1 MATTIIRDARNS
13 DKSKVMIF
21 CKNTFSWG
29 DYIEYVWSNWLSES
43 NLFVVENQ
51 HPIGICH
58 AFFSKNQVW
67 IEGIRINPD
76 FRRQGLAS
84 KLIKHIELIS
94 KEKQIP
100 FSFMLIDT
108 KNLSSI
114 LMAKNLN
121 YQIFQ
126 TWNFYSLLPQLNNNN
141 HEIQFA
147 KNLNHT
153 KISHYVKSWRW
164 LVLDKETSLSLCK
177 QNKIIFSDNSG
188 DISIAIISDSEH
200 FDKTLIVTL
209 FSGSQN
215 NTLDLISYIQN
226 YGAENNYQ
234 KIQIL
239 TKEKLFLTS
248 TLEHKITFNLM
259 KKFLH

>member
-1 MATTIIRDARNS
+1 MGTIVIRDAINS
-13 DKSKVMIF
+13 DKFSVLNF
-21 CKNTFSWG
+21 CKDTFSWG
-29 DYIEYVWSNWLSES
+29 DYIQDVWDYWLSEG
-43 NLFVVENQ
+43 NLLLIEKQYPV
-51 HPIGICH
+51 GICH
-58 AFFSKNQVW
+58 AFFSKSQVW
-67 IEGIRINPD
+67 IEGIRINSN

-84 KLIKHIELIS
+84 ELVKHIELLA

-108 KNLSSI
+108 KNSSSLS
-114 LMAKNLN
+114 MAKSLN

-126 TWNFYSLLPQLNNNN
+126 TWNFYSLLPQINNN
-141 HEIQFA
+141 HKIQFG
-147 KNLNHT
+147 NVLNYT
-153 KISHYVKSWRW
+153 KIPHYVKSWRW
-164 LVLDKETSLSLCK
+164 SVLDKETLLSLSK
-177 QNKIIFSDNSG
+177 QNKILFSDKSG
-188 DISIAIISDSEH
+188 DISIAILTDSEY

-226 YGAENNYQ
+226 YGAEKNYQ

-239 TKEKLFLTS
+239 TKEKLPFLN

-259 KKFLH
+259 QNFLH

>member
-1 MATTIIRDARNS
+1 METIVIRNALNS
-13 DKSKVMIF
+13 DKSKILNF
-21 CKNTFSWG
+21 CKNTFFWG
-29 DYIEYVWSNWLSES
+29 DYIEYVWDYWITEGS
-43 NLFVVENQ
+43 LFVVENQ
-51 HPIGICH
+51 NPIGMCH

-67 IEGIRINPD
+67 IEGIRINSD
-76 FRRQGLAS
+76 FRRRGLAS
-84 KLIKHIELIS
+84 KLIQYIELIS
-94 KEKQIP
+94 KEKHVS
-100 FSFMLIDT
+100 FSSMLIDT
-108 KNLSSI
+108 KNLPSL

-121 YQIFQ
+121 YKKSQI
-126 TWNFYSLLPQLNNNN
+126 WNFYSLLPQINNN
-141 HEIQFA
+141 HKIQFA

-164 LVLDKETSLSLCK
+164 LSLDKEILSSLCSK
-177 QNKIIFSDNSG
+177 NKIIFSDNSG
-188 DISIAIISDSEH
+188 DISIAILSDSEH

-209 FSGSQN
+209 FAGSQK

-226 YGAENNYQ
+226 YGAEQNYQ

-239 TKEKLFLTS
+239 TKEKLPFTS